1 MAGLLDIF
9 GTSGADTMG
18 LLGMSPADIAR
29 NRDDAQAQALY
40 ALAGRLFQGGNTGQS
55 IAEGLQAG
63 QRAYKGGMTEAMQ
76 SQLQNVQLADMI
88 RKRKQEQQAL
98 AEQQRIQGVI
108 QGAVTKPQE
117 MYGEDMMGQQVGVGM
132 TAPSFDLQ
140 KAIPQLMSSEAG
152 RKALGELIAS
162 QKAMAG
168 ETMKLGKNEQLVRIN
183 PVTQKPEVVAGG
195 QKPAQIAD
203 NPFDIFANDPDV
215 PPALRATAQRYS
227 KSYATGA
234 IDDETADKR
243 FAELSNRIQSSEQ
256 FKASQAQTKA
266 LAEGNQAT
274 TRMMANF
281 NIAQKEEKAQEKAT
295 TKAEAKQQLSDVVGQ
310 LKSSY
315 DTLLEGGGITST
327 ATGGRENIGAKMGTS
342 AVGQFVGSALGTKN
356 QEQRQI
362 IEQTRP
368 LLLNL
373 IKEATGMS
381 ASQMNSNAEM
391 QMYLKAA
398 TDPKLSYE
406 ANVKALQ
413 NLDKTFGL
421 GLLKDITPPKKKT
434 ETTSSGW

>member
-18 LLGMSPADIAR
+18 LLGMSPADIQS

-40 ALAGRLFQGGNTGQS
+40 ALAGRLFAGGNTGQS

-63 QRAYKGGMTEAMQ
+63 QKAYKGGMQNVLQE
-76 SQLQNVQLADMI
+76 QLQNVQLQDMI
-88 RKRKQEQQAL
+88 RKRKLEQQAL

-117 MYGEDMMGQQVGVGM
+117 MYGEDMMGQQVGQGM
-132 TAPSFDLQ
+132 TAGGFDLQ
-140 KAIPQLMSSEAG
+140 RAIPQLMSSPEG
-152 RKALGELIAS
+152 RKALNELIAS
-162 QKAMAG
+162 QKAMTG
-168 ETMKLGKNEQLVRIN
+168 ETLKLGKNEQLVRIN
-183 PVTQKPEVVAGG
+183 PITQAFEVVAGG
-195 QKPAQIAD
+195 QKPAQIAE
-203 NPFDIFANDPDV
+203 NPFDIFSNDPNV

-256 FKASQAQTKA
+256 FKLAQAQTKA
-266 LAEGNQAT
+266 ISEGSQATSRMLAE
-274 TRMMANF
+274 F
-281 NIAQKEEKAQEKAT
+281 NIGQKQEKAQEKAD
-295 TKAEAKQQLSDVVGQ
+295 TKTQAKQQLSDIVGQ
-310 LKSSY
+310 LKTSY

-327 ATGGRENIGAKMGTS
+327 GAGGRENLGAKMGTS
-342 AVGQFVGSALGTKN
+342 PVGQFMGSALGTKN
-356 QEQRQI
+356 QEQRQV

-406 ANVKALQ
+406 ANVTALQ

-421 GLLKDITPPKKKT
+421 GLLKDITPPKKKQQA
-434 ETTSSGW
+434 TSSGW